1 MLTTF
6 FLMVMSVQRFE
17 ATGRWRMAM
26 ANAIKG
32 GERVPWRTGGGGGGV
47 TTLRQVSR

>member
-32 GERVPWRTGGGGGGV
+32 GERVPWRRGGEGGV